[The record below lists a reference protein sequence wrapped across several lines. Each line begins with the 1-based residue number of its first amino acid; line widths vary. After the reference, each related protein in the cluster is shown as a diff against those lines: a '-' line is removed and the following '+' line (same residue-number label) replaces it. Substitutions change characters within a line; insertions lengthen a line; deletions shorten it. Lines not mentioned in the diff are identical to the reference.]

1 MDFGSEFGAVQSGR
15 AFRNPGI
22 SLCHVAFR
30 SAALLVYL
38 FGGLFSSSFIGV
50 FVAVVLLLSIDF
62 WTVKNVTG
70 RIMVSW
76 IQETILPRYFKI
88 FLCSLYSVSSF
99 SKIIHIHYMTQV
111 GLRWWNY
118 IDENGDSQWMFEK
131 RNGDSQH
138 LLSATE
144 VSIMYFIIR
153 DSFG

>member
-70 RIMVSW
+70 RIMVSTKMSTVRLG
-76 IQETILPRYFKI
+76 ERLHFRGKAVVF
-88 FLCSLYSVSSF
+88 SL
-99 SKIIHIHYMTQV
+99 H
-111 GLRWWNY
+111 NP
-118 IDENGDSQWMFEK
+118 
-131 RNGDSQH
+131 
-138 LLSATE
+138 
-144 VSIMYFIIR
+144 
-153 DSFG
+153 

>member
-70 RIMVSW
+70 RIMVS
-76 IQETILPRYFKI
+76 TKI
-88 FLCSLYSVSSF
+88 STVRLGARLHFREKF
-99 SKIIHIHYMTQV
+99 SAFIIPSTKVI
-111 GLRWWNY
+111 
-118 IDENGDSQWMFEK
+118 
-131 RNGDSQH
+131 
-138 LLSATE
+138 
-144 VSIMYFIIR
+144 YFIKNCI
-153 DSFG
+153 GWLAVVELH

>member
-70 RIMVSW
+70 RIMVSGN
-76 IQETILPRYFKI
+76 ITPFSADFAIPPPRI
-88 FLCSLYSVSSF
+88 FLAYGFLVVFNFQNS
-99 SKIIHIHYMTQV
+99 
-111 GLRWWNY
+111 
-118 IDENGDSQWMFEK
+118 
-131 RNGDSQH
+131 
-138 LLSATE
+138 
-144 VSIMYFIIR
+144 
-153 DSFG
+153 

>member
-1 MDFGSEFGAVQSGR
+1 MLCQFYKLSNVAYKQNLVQYLSKLVWPLRVIFSVVRTFEQRNKMDFGSEFGAVQSGR

-70 RIMVSW
+70 RIMVS
-76 IQETILPRYFKI
+76 TKMST
-88 FLCSLYSVSSF
+88 C
-99 SKIIHIHYMTQV
+99 TV
-111 GLRWWNY
+111 GRKTA
-118 IDENGDSQWMFEK
+118 F
-131 RNGDSQH
+131 
-138 LLSATE
+138 
-144 VSIMYFIIR
+144 
-153 DSFG
+153 

>member
-30 SAALLVYL
+30 SAALLIYL

-70 RIMVSW
+70 RIMVSLKNEIRHKDQRCCLLVRICLIKSTIKLDNFLSYSGW
-76 IQETILPRYFKI
+76 IEMVE
-88 FLCSLYSVSSF
+88 LY
-99 SKIIHIHYMTQV
+99 
-111 GLRWWNY
+111 
-118 IDENGDSQWMFEK
+118 
-131 RNGDSQH
+131 
-138 LLSATE
+138 
-144 VSIMYFIIR
+144 
-153 DSFG
+153 